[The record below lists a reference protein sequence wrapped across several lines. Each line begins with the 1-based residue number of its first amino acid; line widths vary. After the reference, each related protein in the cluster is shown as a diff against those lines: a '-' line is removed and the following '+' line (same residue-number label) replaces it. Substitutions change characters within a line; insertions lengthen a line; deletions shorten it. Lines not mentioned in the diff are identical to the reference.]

1 MKATTQIYIRNW
13 FVRPMLD
20 EHIAMTEWLNC
31 NPEIK
36 WKMWRKSSNSVNRI
50 LGIEFEHEEDAIA
63 FKLVFGL

>member
-1 MKATTQIYIRNW
+1 
-13 FVRPMLD
+13 MLK

-36 WKMWRKSSNSVNRI
+36 WNIWKKSSNSVNRI